1 MIVKMKIT
9 KKMIDIIQKKKLF
22 KNMIENQIDLI
33 DQSEIILTLQI
44 KIVMI
49 KFILDSNREKI
60 NKNVDI
66 LGEKRF
72 EYIPNSKLNFIIS
85 IIIIFR

>member
-1 MIVKMKIT
+1 
-9 KKMIDIIQKKKLF
+9 
-22 KNMIENQIDLI
+22 
-33 DQSEIILTLQI
+33 
-44 KIVMI
+44 MI